1 MSWLRTLRLFLFTFL
16 VLGGGMGLSL
26 AQSNTEPEVEP
37 ELSERVV
44 EVTPFIADEKLYIN
58 ADIAFELSDEIREA
72 AFKGVPLHFTA
83 DVEIKS
89 SRWWWFDKTEI
100 KESQTWRVVYNALTR
115 QWRVGAGDLLWPES
129 SLSDALYP
137 MRHIRHWALAYVID
151 LDPEQ
156 QYQGRVRLRL
166 DTSLLTRPLQVDALD
181 GRSWSLAT
189 PWKNF
194 NFYVGELQ
202 P

>member
-1 MSWLRTLRLFLFTFL
+1 MSWLRILRWFC
-16 VLGGGMGLSL
+16 LSL
-26 AQSNTEPEVEP
+26 LFYGSASGLVWADATEPD
-37 ELSERVV
+37 LSEKVTA
-44 EVTPFIADEKLYIN
+44 VTPTIADGKLYIN
-58 ADIAFELSDEIREA
+58 ADISFELSDEMREA
-72 AFKGVPLHFTA
+72 ALKGVPLHFTA
-83 DVEIKS
+83 DVEIRR
-89 SRWWWFDKTEI
+89 SRWWWFDKTEV

-137 MRHIRHWALAYVID
+137 MRHIRNWAVAYAID
-151 LDPEQ
+151 LDPSQ
-156 QYQGRVRLRL
+156 HYQGRIRLRL
-166 DTSLLTRPLQVDALD
+166 DTSLLTRPLQVDALN

-194 NFYVGELQ
+194 TFYADELQ